1 MWTVHYRVYTQGAWR
16 ITSKIIKADSSA
28 QARQRADVWEGLI
41 IKVNRI

>member
-1 MWTVHYRVYTQGAWR
+1 VR
-16 ITSKIIKADSSA
+16 ADSSA